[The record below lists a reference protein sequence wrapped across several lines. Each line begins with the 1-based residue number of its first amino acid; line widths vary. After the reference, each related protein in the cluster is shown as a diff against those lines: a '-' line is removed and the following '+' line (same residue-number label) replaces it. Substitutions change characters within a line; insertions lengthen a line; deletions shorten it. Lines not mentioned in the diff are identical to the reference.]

1 MTKFKLK
8 YIFVLIF
15 VILILIIG
23 GSLIFLESGQKKSEK
38 PEKAREHNVEEMTP
52 DEVIHAFVELM
63 YTYDTSERTFY
74 EGTEEYMT
82 QAGYDMIVPFVGEE
96 DSDAEPEIRM
106 VSKLQ
111 EVYCFYQRDTEPD
124 REEAIVEVWSTVS
137 GTGSYRIR
145 NLLRL
150 EMIQQENGWKIN
162 SCTVLDTLEE

>member
-1 MTKFKLK
+1 
-8 YIFVLIF
+8 
-15 VILILIIG
+15 
-23 GSLIFLESGQKKSEK
+23 
-38 PEKAREHNVEEMTP
+38 
-52 DEVIHAFVELM
+52 
-63 YTYDTSERTFY
+63 
-74 EGTEEYMT
+74 
-82 QAGYDMIVPFVGEE
+82 MIVPFVGEE

-124 REEAIVEVWSTVS
+124 QEEAIVEVWSTVS

-145 NLLRL
+145 TLLRL